1 MSDVSQGPGWW
12 QASDGKWYAPEQMQ
26 QPQQPPP
33 PVPNYSPQAPVP
45 APSPYPSQ
53 MPPQTGPQTYAAPGY
68 VQKVCPGCSTPLM
81 ASAAVCPRC
90 GTPVAAP
97 RSKGVAILLAVFLSF
112 WTWLYTY
119 KRDAQKFWI
128 GLAVAV
134 VGGILSAFFI
144 GIPIVLGVWIWA
156 IVDVARKSDS
166 YYMLYPSGA

>member
-26 QPQQPPP
+26 QPPPP
-33 PVPNYSPQAPVP
+33 APPTVPPAYSPAPYANQMTPQAP
-45 APSPYPSQ
+45 PSPAYQ
-53 MPPQTGPQTYAAPGY
+53 APGY
-68 VQKVCPGCSTPLM
+68 AQKICPGCSNVLM

-134 VGGILSAFFI
+134 LGGILVEFLI